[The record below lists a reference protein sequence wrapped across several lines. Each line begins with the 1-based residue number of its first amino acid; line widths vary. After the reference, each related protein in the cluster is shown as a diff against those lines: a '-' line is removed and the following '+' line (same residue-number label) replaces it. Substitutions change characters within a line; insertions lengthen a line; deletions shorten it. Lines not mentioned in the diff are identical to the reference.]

1 MHYAQNFVLMSAI
14 SAAALAIGGCAS
26 IRSTSL
32 SPGSRDVP
40 TQGGMVY
47 YLPMQRLKLTLTVM
61 AASEAKQGQTR
72 TVNVSPT
79 AILADTDARYVAQY
93 RRNQIGSNLLTVSA
107 NADGLLS
114 GEASGS
120 TTQNIAE
127 FLGEIAS
134 NPLLT
139 MNFPAPHTATTSCTG
154 SGTYE
159 WMFDV
164 PLDEKSNIH
173 QQIKA
178 CGIDVK
184 ARSVGGAALP
194 QTWKSVGRTMRG
206 AGYFYRQKRPVE
218 VTVSAGD
225 ERKVFYLSMV
235 DSTSPIEF
243 LPIPRTVFATTT
255 WKVTFADGS
264 PTLYDINA
272 GGDVLGLVKLPADVV
287 SAYSKAVLAGLNEK
301 KEAAGAEVG
310 YLQQINALA
319 AQQAAYALCRAAVQS
334 GDNDKIKTA
343 CQ

>member
-139 MNFPAPHTATTSCTG
+139 MNFPAPHTATTSIQ
-154 SGTYE
+154 
-159 WMFDV
+159 FFF
-164 PLDEKSNIH
+164 
-173 QQIKA
+173 KA
-178 CGIDVK
+178 QLFC
-184 ARSVGGAALP
+184 
-194 QTWKSVGRTMRG
+194 
-206 AGYFYRQKRPVE
+206 YR
-218 VTVSAGD
+218 
-225 ERKVFYLSMV
+225 
-235 DSTSPIEF
+235 
-243 LPIPRTVFATTT
+243 
-255 WKVTFADGS
+255 
-264 PTLYDINA
+264 
-272 GGDVLGLVKLPADVV
+272 
-287 SAYSKAVLAGLNEK
+287 
-301 KEAAGAEVG
+301 
-310 YLQQINALA
+310 
-319 AQQAAYALCRAAVQS
+319 
-334 GDNDKIKTA
+334 
-343 CQ
+343 